1 MDCGAARILRSV
13 LWDSWYADA
22 HFFFDEPD
30 RFDLCSGLQ
39 RGRQR
44 FFLGQ
49 DFGFCCK
56 EARLVSTKL
65 PDRSLAGGHPRDNIV
80 LGRWSNHR
88 NHERTAARR
97 PVDRIALYQ
106 ICLPELQFFWTFRA
120 RNPGHA
126 VS

>member
-22 HFFFDEPD
+22 HFFFDEPN

-56 EARLVSTKL
+56 EARLLVVIPGTIL
-65 PDRSLAGGHPRDNIV
+65 FLAGGPITGTMNV
-80 LGRWSNHR
+80 LLQDALWTGLLCTRFVYPNFSSFGPF
-88 NHERTAARR
+88 ERET
-97 PVDRIALYQ
+97 PVTLF
-106 ICLPELQFFWTFRA
+106 PK
-120 RNPGHA
+120 
-126 VS
+126 